1 MHRPMMVMNKH
12 RKYPKRPVD
21 LLSPTATT
29 AALKN
34 ISALPTTGAFDHT
47 HRPGTIEWQE
57 PKLTYQP
64 QEKKGDD
71 GDNRAVVLGPVY
83 RLPVD
88 SDDAAGTQIDLKWT
102 YANLKVRPERIT
114 IEAIGPN
121 KATWTVSV
129 MEGTMTSATWD
140 LRATPSY
147 SPLIEGYYTLQ
158 VHDQRGQGSQPKPG
172 WLLPDS
178 KMKIALY
185 KTTEGNNHI
194 GEKIARECHDSTSC
208 MIATNSVLDVAFECA
223 TCFNYVMKD
232 FDGRVQASTNKNY
245 ANRTLMMII
254 FFLWTLLQCSVG

>member
-1 MHRPMMVMNKH
+1 MIRFLFFFSCGIILCSGKIIYKQEHNNGHLAHYNNSKSSDISSTGMRRPMMVMNKH
-12 RKYPKRPVD
+12 NRKYPKRPVD

-29 AALKN
+29 AAAAAAAALKN

-47 HRPGTIEWQE
+47 NRPGTIEWKE

-64 QEKKGDD
+64 PKKDADD
-71 GDNRAVVLGPVY
+71 EDSRKEVILGPVY

-102 YANLKVRPERIT
+102 YANLKVRPEKIT
-114 IEAIGPN
+114 IEAVGPN

-158 VHDQRGQGSQPKPG
+158 VHDQRGQDSLPKPG

-185 KTTEGNNHI
+185 KTTEGNNHV
-194 GEKIARECHDSTSC
+194 GEKIAR
-208 MIATNSVLDVAFECA
+208 
-223 TCFNYVMKD
+223 K
-232 FDGRVQASTNKNY
+232 
-245 ANRTLMMII
+245 RTLADWEG
-254 FFLWTLLQCSVG
+254 F

>member
-1 MHRPMMVMNKH
+1 MMIMSKH
-12 RKYPKRPVD
+12 KKYPKRPVD
-21 LLSPTATT
+21 LLSSTATT
-29 AALKN
+29 AAALKN
-34 ISALPTTGAFDHT
+34 ISALPTTGIFDHT
-47 HRPGTIEWQE
+47 NRPGTIEWKE

-64 QEKKGDD
+64 LKTDDD
-71 GDNRAVVLGPVY
+71 GGAGKEVVLGPVY

-114 IEAIGPN
+114 IEAVGPN

-158 VHDQRGQGSQPKPG
+158 VHDQRGHDSLPKPG

-185 KTTEGNNHI
+185 KTTEGNNHV
-194 GEKIARECHDSTSC
+194 GEKIAR
-208 MIATNSVLDVAFECA
+208 
-223 TCFNYVMKD
+223 K
-232 FDGRVQASTNKNY
+232 
-245 ANRTLMMII
+245 RTD
-254 FFLWTLLQCSVG
+254 